1 MVTDSAL
8 RAGAVRLPRRRS
20 LALNSA
26 GLVAGKAVQMGTGYL
41 FWLVAARTVS
51 VHEVGVAAAAVSAV
65 MLCTQLG
72 LLGSG
77 AASIVMLGRD
87 RAPVSEILGS
97 ALAVVTTASAAVAVV
112 CLMAIGGLSDSLHV
126 VASDRWFAGLF
137 VLAAVF
143 GTVIICFDQVS
154 VALARGDQV
163 LPRYLVSGTLSVAL
177 LLVAGVRS
185 TSLAAG
191 AVFACWAVDATI
203 SSLVGW
209 YQTRR
214 WLGRWVRPRFTAA
227 PARELLRL
235 GLPNHALT
243 LTERAPALL
252 VPVLTAVVASPTI
265 TAGWYPAWMMAW
277 VAYTAPVA
285 VGLAQFSDIVRRPDR
300 IRETTVAALRWSL
313 LLGGSIAVV
322 LVIGA
327 RPLLSILGREYA
339 ESSTGALRLLA
350 VGVVPYAVVQAYN
363 SVCRA
368 RQRLAEATATGLI
381 LGGAACTATV
391 VVADRG
397 TTMMAAAWVTVFTLG
412 AAWCGTRLLNMIRE
426 RPPLVLL
433 TATH

>member
-1 MVTDSAL
+1 MPVDKAL
-8 RAGAVRLPRRRS
+8 RSDAVQLPPRRS
-20 LALNSA
+20 LAVNSV
-26 GLVAGKAVQMGTGYL
+26 GLVAGKAMQMGTGYL

-87 RAPVSEILGS
+87 RAPVAEVLGS
-97 ALAVVTTASAAVAVV
+97 ALAVLTTASAAAAVV
-112 CLMAIGGLSDSLHV
+112 CLVAIGGLSDSLDV
-126 VASDRWFAGLF
+126 VAGDRVFAGLF
-137 VLAAVF
+137 VLTAVF

-163 LPRYLVSGTLSVAL
+163 LPRDLVSGALSVAL
-177 LLVAGVRS
+177 LLIAGVRS

-191 AVFACWAVDATI
+191 VVFGCWAVDATI

-214 WLGRWVRPRFTAA
+214 WLGRWVRPRFAA
-227 PARELLRL
+227 GSTCELLRL

-252 VPVLTAVVASPTI
+252 VPVLTAQVASPTV
-265 TAGWYPAWMMAW
+265 TAAWYPAWMMAW

-300 IRETTVAALRWSL
+300 IRETTAAALRWSL

-322 LVIGA
+322 LVVGA
-327 RPLLSILGREYA
+327 RPLLAILGPEYA

-350 VGVVPYAVVQAYN
+350 VGLVPYAIVQAYN

-368 RQRLAEATATGLI
+368 RQRLTEATATGLV
-381 LGGAACTATV
+381 LGAAACTATV
-391 VVADRG
+391 AVADRG

-412 AAWCGTRLLNMIRE
+412 AVWCG
-426 RPPLVLL
+426 
-433 TATH
+433 A

>member
-1 MVTDSAL
+1 MVIDAAL
-8 RAGAVRLPRRRS
+8 GRDAVQLPARRS

-41 FWLVAARTVS
+41 FWLVAARTVP

-77 AASIVMLGRD
+77 AAAIVMLGRD
-87 RAPVSEILGS
+87 RSPVSEIVGS
-97 ALAVVTTASAAVAVV
+97 ALAVLATASAAAALV
-112 CLMAIGGLSDSLHV
+112 CLVAIGGFSDSLGV
-126 VASDRWFAGLF
+126 VAKDGLFAAVF

-163 LPRYLVSGTLSVAL
+163 LPRYLLSGAVSVAL
-177 LLVAGVRS
+177 LLVVGVRS
-185 TSLAAG
+185 TTLAAG

-252 VPVLTAVVASPTI
+252 VPVLTAQVASPTI
-265 TAGWYPAWMMAW
+265 TAAWYPAWMMAW

-300 IRETTVAALRWSL
+300 IRETTAAALRWSL

-322 LVIGA
+322 LMIGA
-327 RPLLSILGREYA
+327 RPLLSLLGRQYA
-339 ESSTGALRLLA
+339 DSSTGALRLLA
-350 VGVVPYAVVQAYN
+350 VGLVPYAVIQAYN

-368 RQRLAEATATGLI
+368 RQRLGEATVTGLVI
-381 LGGAACTATV
+381 GGAACTATV
-391 VVADRG
+391 AVAHRG
-397 TTMMAAAWVTVFTLG
+397 TTTMAAAWVTVFTLG
-412 AAWCGTRLLNMIRE
+412 AVWCGARLLDMIPE

-433 TATH
+433 AAAE